1 MISQRE
7 IIKLND
13 RLGITRA
20 TIDKD
25 WVLGHVLNAMYSFDE
40 IRKNLVF
47 KGGTCLRK
55 CYYEN
60 YRFSEDLDFTLLD
73 SNFII
78 DQTLI
83 IKVLSK
89 TNKISGIL
97 FNENPIIKTQVH
109 QDIGQGY
116 AVKINFWGA
125 NHHPKQKPL
134 PPNRWQTSIKMDISY
149 SEKLLSEIEY
159 NDIFH
164 NYSDSDLITEKVSC
178 YCIPEIVAE
187 KIRSLLQRNRPRD
200 IYDNWVLSNKIS
212 SHDYKKIKQILL
224 QKAKNKNLDYLKIE
238 NFVSEERKPGLR
250 RAWEKSL
257 KHQLIKDSLPDFD
270 ATYNLLKPF
279 IVNILN
285 S

>member
-279 IVNILN
+279 IENILN